1 MEVKYSFFEYDQN
14 KLYYGIVG
22 EGFPVLLLHGW
33 PQTSYMWRHL
43 YPYLVKNK
51 FKVIMPDLP
60 GLGKSSAPKS
70 FDKKTIASYIQVFMH
85 DFLGLDKIFIIGHDW
100 GGPISFS
107 YAQTYQNK
115 VKKIVL
121 IDVPI
126 PGDGSAD
133 FSENRWHHQFHKIID
148 LPEELTI
155 DREEIYLNYFY
166 NNWSG
171 KNFVMDRDAQK
182 KYLDAYANKNAMKSG
197 FEYYRALPQDIKDN
211 LKFLKKGK
219 LNIPFLGIAGGEGH
233 GRGIKIIL
241 KSLKRVTNNYE
252 GYEISNCGHWV
263 AEEEPELISKYII
276 KFFNKK

>member
-1 MEVKYSFFEYDQN
+1 
-14 KLYYGIVG
+14 
-22 EGFPVLLLHGW
+22 
-33 PQTSYMWRHL
+33 
-43 YPYLVKNK
+43 
-51 FKVIMPDLP
+51 MPL
-60 GLGKSSAPKS
+60 
-70 FDKKTIASYIQVFMH
+70 
-85 DFLGLDKIFIIGHDW
+85 
-100 GGPISFS
+100 
-107 YAQTYQNK
+107 
-115 VKKIVL
+115 
-121 IDVPI
+121 

-148 LPEELTI
+148 LPEELTL
-155 DREEIYLNYFY
+155 DREKIYLNYFY

-219 LNIPFLGIAGGEGH
+219 LNIPFLGIAGGEGY

-276 KFFNKK
+276 SFTIMGPVIFVHFHVQLFVRLGIARLNKHGS

>member
-1 MEVKYSFFEYDQN
+1 MTE
-14 KLYYGIVG
+14 KLSEKDKKDWHKFVNSEDKLEIKDNEFLKQDRVN
-22 EGFPVLLLHGW
+22 EKSIDLHGF
-33 PQTSYMWRHL
+33 TL
-43 YPYLVKNK
+43 DEAN
-51 FKVIMPDLP
+51 
-60 GLGKSSAPKS
+60 
-70 FDKKTIASYIQVFMH
+70 
-85 DFLGLDKIFIIGHDW
+85 DKIFKF
-100 GGPISFS
+100 IS
-107 YAQTYQNK
+107 YCYQNK

-171 KNFVMDRDAQK
+171 KNFVMEKDAKK

-219 LNIPFLGIAGGEGH
+219 LNIPFLGIAGGEGY
-233 GRGIKIIL
+233 GRGIEIIL